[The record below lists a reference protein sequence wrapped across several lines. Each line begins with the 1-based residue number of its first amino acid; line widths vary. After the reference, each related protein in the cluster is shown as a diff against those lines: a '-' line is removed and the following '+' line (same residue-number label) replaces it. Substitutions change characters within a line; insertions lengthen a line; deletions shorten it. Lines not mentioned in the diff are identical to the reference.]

1 LHDKYIIKDIPRE
14 TISPQRGSF
23 NMEEN
28 SNNNSE
34 SKNYQ
39 TIDNLITTDNLL
51 KKHNSSYSGEN
62 TLEKNSKIKKQNT
75 LMVSEMIDQL
85 SRFNNYTNGENEKKN
100 FYSKI
105 ENYTKKLTIES
116 NNNNMFVMR
125 DNNLMPTIINIKI
138 THAEKKS
145 MQYRVFWNKE
155 KIEDMRKKFRMAKEK
170 IKLKTELF
178 FKKIEDAIKKGDRE
192 KIL

>member
-1 LHDKYIIKDIPRE
+1 
-14 TISPQRGSF
+14 
-23 NMEEN
+23 MEEN